1 MITAMLVAALVQN
14 AAINNQRDKFISCLD
29 AAAATA
35 KAQNMTAEAIEPHLR
50 QTCAAAE
57 TSFKAS
63 LIAFDMKNKV
73 GRKQASADAQLQA
86 DDFVISSVDQYKAAL
101 ARKKPA

>member
-1 MITAMLVAALVQN
+1 MISAILAAALVQS
-14 AAINNQRDKFISCLD
+14 AAINSQRDKYISCLD
-29 AAAATA
+29 AAEASA
-35 KAQNMTAEAIEPHLR
+35 KAQKMPVDAFEAHLR

-73 GRKQASADAQLQA
+73 ARKQATADAQLQA
-86 DDFVISSVDQYKAAL
+86 DDFVVGSVYRYKKAMPPGE
-101 ARKKPA
+101 RG

>member
-14 AAINNQRDKFISCLD
+14 AAINNQRDKFIACLD

-35 KAQNMTAEAIEPHLR
+35 KAQKMAADAFEPHLR
-50 QTCAAAE
+50 ATCADAE

-63 LIAFDMKNKV
+63 LVAFDMKNKV
-73 GRKQASADAQLQA
+73 ARKQATSDAQLQA
-86 DDFVISSVDQYKAAL
+86 DDFVISSVDNYKAVL
-101 ARKKPA
+101 ARK

>member
-1 MITAMLVAALVQN
+1 MLSAMLIAALVQS
-14 AAINNQRDKFISCLD
+14 AAINNQRDKFISCLE

-35 KAQNMTAEAIEPHLR
+35 KAQKMPADAFEPHLR

-73 GRKQASADAQLQA
+73 ARKQATADAQLQA
-86 DDFVISSVDQYKAAL
+86 DDFVISAVDNYKAVL
-101 ARKKPA
+101 ARK